1 MTFQIRKLSD
11 VPRHFETSVN
21 GKKIN
26 FADASRN
33 GTVSGYR
40 KSTVP
45 PEAII
50 AQISTVKNLE
60 MQIL

>member
-11 VPRHFETSVN
+11 VPRHFETLVN
-21 GKKIN
+21 GVKIN
-26 FADASRN
+26 IADASRN

-45 PEAII
+45 SEALV
-50 AQISTVKNLE
+50 A
-60 MQIL
+60 